1 MILPKSMSEKPPE
14 FIRKAFPSTWYH
26 PKLKLL
32 TWHPRGVLND
42 AFADQIVEFMEM
54 EERIQEAPFDRYIDL
69 SGLTH
74 IKLKIA
80 HIFKIARRRRQVKQP
95 VKSAFFADTLISF
108 AVAQMYERLME
119 NSMIEVR
126 AFSQQDRAAKWLDV
140 SQKTLQPPS

>member
-1 MILPKSMSEKPPE
+1 MSEKPPE
-14 FIRKAFPSTWYH
+14 FIRKAFPGTWYH

-32 TWHPRGVLND
+32 TWHPHGVLND
-42 AFADQIVEFMEM
+42 AFADQIIEFVEM
-54 EERIQEAPFDRYIDL
+54 EECIQDMPFDRYTDL

-80 HIFKIARRRRQVKQP
+80 HIFKIARRRRLVKQP
-95 VKSAFFADTLISF
+95 VKSAFFAETLISF

-119 NSMIEVR
+119 NAMIEVR
-126 AFSQQDRAAKWLDV
+126 AFSQKDTAAKWLEV